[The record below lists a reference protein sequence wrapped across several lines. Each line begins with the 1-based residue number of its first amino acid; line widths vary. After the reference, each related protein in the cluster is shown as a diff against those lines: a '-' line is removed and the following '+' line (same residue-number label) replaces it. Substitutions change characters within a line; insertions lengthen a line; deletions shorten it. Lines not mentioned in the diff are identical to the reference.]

1 MSHLEKLEEPGHLAR
16 RRQAPGGRVWCECM
30 PVRVQAHTQG
40 VGEDGRE
47 RVFKYSRR

>member
-1 MSHLEKLEEPGHLAR
+1 MSHLEKLEEPGRLA

-30 PVRVQAHTQG
+30 RVHVQAHTYG
-40 VGEDGRE
+40 VGVDGRE